1 MPIMDRRSE
10 AIGLFVGMTTLDL
23 IYLATAA
30 PGANQKV
37 VALDTAIAAGGP
49 ATNAAVAFA
58 HLGGQARLLSV
69 LGSHPITELVRSDL
83 AAHAITHLDLAPD
96 HTPSPPVSSITVTQA
111 TGARSVISMNAVK
124 FQADP
129 SAALQSVLD
138 QDTLQNVDVVLID
151 GHQMAVSAAIAAQAR
166 AAGIPVV
173 LDGGSW
179 KPGFETVLPHVDYA
193 ICSANFW
200 PPGCETTAQVFEFLS
215 AIPNVAITHGEKPI
229 EYAVGLEPTGD
240 GRGQFGRL
248 EVPAVT
254 TVDTLGAGDFFHGAF
269 CHFLRQANLQKDFQA
284 ALAQASAVA
293 ARSCQS
299 FGTRQWL
306 ELD

>member
-1 MPIMDRRSE
+1 MPISDRRSE

-58 HLGGQARLLSV
+58 HLGGEARLLSV
-69 LGSHPITELVRSDL
+69 LGCHPMTQLVRSDL
-83 AAHAITHLDLAPD
+83 ASHPITHLDLAPD

-111 TGARSVISMNAVK
+111 TGARSVISMNAVR

-129 SAALQSVLD
+129 SAVLQSVLD
-138 QDTLQNVDVVLID
+138 QVDVVLID
-151 GHQMAVSAAIAAQAR
+151 GHQMAVGAALAAQAR
-166 AAGIPVV
+166 ARGISVV
-173 LDGGSW
+173 IDGGSW

-200 PPGCETTAQVFEFLS
+200 PPGCATSEQVFAAL
-215 AIPNVAITHGEKPI
+215 AAVPYVAITHGERPI
-229 EYAVGLEPTGD
+229 EYAEGIGSA
-240 GRGQFGRL
+240 GGNRGPVSSL
-248 EVPAVT
+248 AVPAVCP
-254 TVDTLGAGDFFHGAF
+254 VDTLGAGDFFHGAF
-269 CHFLRQANLQKDFQA
+269 CHFLLQSNFQA
-284 ALAQASAVA
+284 GHFPQALAQAAAVA

-306 ELD
+306 ELG